1 MAASIK
7 SFKTEPCPMNF
18 LGKVMFP
25 HQPLWRARR
34 QARQMLAAFT
44 VALVFGAVV
53 VVVMFLENAKR

>member
-1 MAASIK
+1 
-7 SFKTEPCPMNF
+7 MNF